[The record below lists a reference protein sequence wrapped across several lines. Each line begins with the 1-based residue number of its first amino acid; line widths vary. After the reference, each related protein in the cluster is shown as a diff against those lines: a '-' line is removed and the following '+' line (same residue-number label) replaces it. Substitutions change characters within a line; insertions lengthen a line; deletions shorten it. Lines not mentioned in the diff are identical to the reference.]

1 MGNRFDEIF
10 HPEKKLINKKLTS
23 MCPCDSC
30 DTYKEYKMKA
40 LYGTIA
46 ERQYAELP
54 ESCRVCIPKL
64 NWEIDC
70 MTKLR
75 WYEDNDERLKKKG

>member
-1 MGNRFDEIF
+1 MKDIFSLERFSEYD
-10 HPEKKLINKKLTS
+10 K
-23 MCPCDSC
+23 
-30 DTYKEYKMKA
+30 DTYKEYQMKV
-40 LYGTIA
+40 LYGNIA

-54 ESCRVCIPKL
+54 KSCRTCIPKL

-75 WYEDNDERLKKKG
+75 WYEENDERFKKKG